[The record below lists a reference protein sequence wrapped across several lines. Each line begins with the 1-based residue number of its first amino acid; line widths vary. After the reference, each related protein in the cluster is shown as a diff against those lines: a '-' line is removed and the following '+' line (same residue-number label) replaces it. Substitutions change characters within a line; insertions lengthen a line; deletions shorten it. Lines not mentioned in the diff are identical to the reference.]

1 MRSKID
7 TATSGK
13 AGKTYQSLLDGLS
26 GYAAPHRFMAEACQA
41 YRRDYSDNPKIN
53 GRIFEYLVCEVLAHE
68 GITPFYP

>member
-1 MRSKID
+1 M
-7 TATSGK
+7 
-13 AGKTYQSLLDGLS
+13 S